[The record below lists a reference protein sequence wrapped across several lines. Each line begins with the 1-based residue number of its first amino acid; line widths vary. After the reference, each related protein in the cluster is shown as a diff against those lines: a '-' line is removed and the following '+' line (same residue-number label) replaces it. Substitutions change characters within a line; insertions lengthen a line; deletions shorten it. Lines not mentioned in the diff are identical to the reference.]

1 VAENPRQ
8 PVAIR
13 IVRPY
18 ATEDEFLE
26 HELETVTKTSV
37 VLVGAQPRPQ
47 GVVLRFDLT
56 LASGAPLVRGEGRV
70 VSFRERAF
78 GDLPGLTLRFT
89 RLDTRSKA
97 LVDRAASIR
106 EARLRIPSEPPAA
119 GREIEAPPPS
129 IPISI
134 EAPVSIAVASSRE
147 SSLPKAPDVPL
158 EPPPPAERT
167 GTTTRARGKKSAPP
181 SRQPSRPPAPLI
193 PITLDLDPTRAEAPE
208 AKRADR
214 SARRIEAPANREAI
228 LDRLRTRQKGLDQA
242 RVKAILTKR

>member
-97 LVDRAASIR
+97 LVDRAA
-106 EARLRIPSEPPAA
+106 
-119 GREIEAPPPS
+119 S